1 MALKRKRVALVY
13 NHVGEDEYERLRTID
28 PSTLDFTPEYPI
40 HVATVSEE
48 YQAISRALHN
58 EGFRARE
65 VNLKDDL
72 AKLHGLVS
80 RNRPDAIF
88 NLTEHFRDD
97 AGLESAVAALLE
109 LYRIPYT
116 GASAFGLALCR
127 RKGLTKQLLL
137 QNGITTPRYLL
148 LTRPKITRRHG
159 LRYPLIVKPARQDA
173 SSGVEPGSVV
183 NDFEQLVRQLD
194 RVFEQFRA
202 PILVEEFIEGKELH
216 VSVLGN
222 TPPEALPI
230 IEFDFSK
237 LAGEHPSVIT
247 YDVKWNPLAP
257 AYHRVHT
264 FCPARI
270 DRRVERL
277 AKARALA
284 AYTITSCR
292 DYARIDMRLS
302 DDGIPH
308 VLEVNPNPDLTEGVS
323 FMESAEKAGLSFSA
337 TLHRIVE
344 FALQRSP

>member
-1 MALKRKRVALVY
+1 MALKRKRVAVVY

-40 HVATVSEE
+40 HVATIAEE
-48 YQAISRALHN
+48 YQAITRGLRN

-72 AKLHGLVS
+72 GRLHGIVS
-80 RNRPDAIF
+80 RHRPDAIF

-127 RKGLTKQLLL
+127 RKGLTKQVLL
-137 QNGITTPRYLL
+137 QNGIATPRYLL
-148 LTRPKITRRHG
+148 LLQPKIKRRHG
-159 LRYPLIVKPARQDA
+159 LHYPLIVKPARHDA

-183 NDFEQLVRQLD
+183 HDYEQLVRQLE
-194 RVFEQFRA
+194 RVFEQFHG

-237 LAGEHPSVIT
+237 LAEEHPSVIT

-270 DRRVERL
+270 ERRIERHVK
-277 AKARALA
+277 AKALA
-284 AYTITSCR
+284 AYSTTSCR

-302 DDGIPH
+302 EDGIPY

-323 FMESAEKAGLSFSA
+323 FMESAEKAGYTFTA
-337 TLHRIVE
+337 TLRRIVE
-344 FALQRSP
+344 FALQRGS